1 MLYAKVILPIPLPK
15 LFTYSVPLEMQGVLM
30 PGNLI
35 LAQFGS
41 RKIYTAIVHSFT
53 DESPDYKVKPLL
65 SLEEEFPILTDL
77 QLKFWDW
84 MSGYYMCS
92 KGEIMLASLPA
103 AMRLQSE
110 SIIVLN
116 HEKEIDWASLSDR
129 GFLLLEALQ
138 NQSSLNLQE
147 AGAILELKNPMPV
160 IKVLLDKQ
168 YVLIEEEVK
177 DKVKP
182 RIKKYAK
189 LNATITEEKLPQ
201 VFDSLKRSTK
211 QSDLLLAYFK
221 LKAAQDNG
229 LIEERLLL
237 EETGASRPSLKGL
250 YEKEIFDLVEL
261 VGGVENKTSSQKF
274 DIKALSEAQQQAYL
288 SIQGGFE
295 ENKTALLH
303 GVTSSGKTEIYIKLL
318 RDVLENGQSALYLLP
333 EIALTAQLLSRLQFH
348 FKERMLVYHSKLNNR
363 ERLEVWNK
371 ILHAGNE
378 GYVVIAARSG
388 VFLPFQNLGLLIVD
402 EEHETSFKQH
412 DPAPRYNGRDAAIM
426 LSFIHKA
433 STLLGSATPS
443 IESYHNALIG
453 KYKLVE
459 LMERYGGVKLPMI
472 ELVDIKKEYKSKA
485 MAGHFSPKL
494 LDEMKARVAE
504 GEKVIL
510 FQNRRG
516 FAPVMKCLTCGHTPE
531 CKHCDIS
538 LTYHKHANTL
548 RCHYCGYSIALP
560 QRCTACGSSDL
571 KFLGFGTEMIE
582 EELKEEMKDANIA
595 RMDFDS
601 TRRKNAMKELV
612 EDFEDGKIDVLV
624 GTQMVAKGL
633 DFDDV
638 QLVGVLNADTLLNFP
653 DFRAHERAFQ
663 LMSQVAGRAGRRDVQ
678 GKVMIQT
685 FDPLHEV
692 IKWVVDNDYKTLAKE
707 QLYERKQ
714 FHYPPFVRM
723 IKITLRHKD
732 QYLLAD
738 AANLFAKQLKLKLG
752 DAVLG
757 PEFPHVARLK
767 GQFQK
772 QIILKISRKMMMQNV
787 KAFVLKQAD
796 RIFLQKLY
804 ARVRVIYDVDPN

>member
-1 MLYAKVILPIPLPK
+1 MLYAQVILPIPLPK
-15 LFTYSVPLEMQGVLM
+15 LFTYSVPLELQGLLK
-30 PGNLI
+30 PGHLV

-41 RKIYTAIVHSFT
+41 RKIYSAVIHHLT
-53 DESPDYKVKPLL
+53 DDAPDYAVKPLL
-65 SLEEEFPILTDL
+65 SLEQEQPVLGEM

-84 MSGYYMCS
+84 ISGYYMCS
-92 KGEIMLASLPA
+92 RGEVMLAALPA

-110 SIIVLN
+110 TKIVLN
-116 HEKEIDWASLSDR
+116 HESEIDWDSLSDR
-129 GFLLLEALQ
+129 SFLLLEALQ
-138 NQSSLNLQE
+138 NQPAINLQE

-160 IKVLLDKQ
+160 IKVLLDKG

-177 DKVKP
+177 DKVRP

-189 LNATITEEKLPQ
+189 LNAEIREEQLPQ
-201 VFDSLKRSTK
+201 VFEQLRRSAK
-211 QSDLLLAYFK
+211 QSDLLLTYFK
-221 LKAAQDNG
+221 LKASSGNG

-237 EETGASRPSLKGL
+237 EDANASRPSLKGL
-250 YEKEIFDLVEL
+250 YEKEILEAVEL
-261 VGGVENKTSSQKF
+261 VAGVENKISKQAF
-274 DIKALSEAQQQAYL
+274 NIKALSEKQQEAYL
-288 SIQGGFE
+288 NINQGFE
-295 ENKTALLH
+295 ENKTVLLH

-318 RDVLENGQSALYLLP
+318 RDVLEEGKSALYLLP
-333 EIALTAQLLSRLQFH
+333 EIALTAQLLARLQFH
-348 FKERMLVYHSKLNNR
+348 FKERMLIYHSKLNNR
-363 ERLEVWNK
+363 ERLNVWNT
-371 ILHAGNE
+371 ILEAKDE

-388 VFLPFQNLGLLIVD
+388 VFLPYQNLGLIIVD

-426 LSFIHKA
+426 QSYIHGVN
-433 STLLGSATPS
+433 TLLGSATPS
-443 IESYHNALIG
+443 IESYYNALKG
-453 KYKLVE
+453 KYTLVE
-459 LMERYGGVKLPMI
+459 LTERFGGVKLPEV
-472 ELVDIKKEYKSKA
+472 ELVDLKQAYKNKA
-485 MAGHFSPKL
+485 MSGHFAPRL
-494 LDEMKARVAE
+494 IEELNERLAA
-504 GEKVIL
+504 GEKGIL

-516 FAPVMKCLTCGHTPE
+516 FAPVLKCLTCGHTPE

-548 RCHYCGYSIALP
+548 RCHYCGYSIAMP
-560 QRCTACGSSDL
+560 QRCSACGSSDL

-582 EELKEEMKDANIA
+582 EELKETMPKANIA

-612 EDFEDGKIDVLV
+612 EDFEDGKIDILV

-633 DFDDV
+633 DFDGV
-638 QLVGVLNADTLLNFP
+638 QLVGVLNADSLLNFP

-663 LMSQVAGRAGRRDVQ
+663 LMAQVAGRAGRREEQ

-692 IKWVVDNDYKTLAKE
+692 IKWVVNNDYEALAKE

-738 AANLFAKQLKLKLG
+738 AANLFAKQLKMKLG

-757 PEFPHVARLK
+757 PEFPSVARLK
-767 GQFQK
+767 GQYQK
-772 QIILKISRKMMMQNV
+772 QIILKVNRKLMMQNV
-787 KAFVLKQAD
+787 KAYVLKQAD
-796 RIFLQKLY
+796 RVFLQKAY
-804 ARVRVIYDVDPN
+804 ARVRVIYDVDPY